1 MIDPI
6 SYARRINRRS
16 TATRTAAVRL
26 STPSLSYTCA
36 RWVEPGNAWA
46 ALDLWFDALADRVE
60 PVILPRWIQRL
71 GAVDVFTRENVKIM
85 AVSQRVDQ
93 PHDL

>member
-1 MIDPI
+1 MNGARVSSIGPTYQPDQVLLAGLGPGFGSIDPI

-26 STPSLSYTCA
+26 STP
-36 RWVEPGNAWA
+36 
-46 ALDLWFDALADRVE
+46 
-60 PVILPRWIQRL
+60 
-71 GAVDVFTRENVKIM
+71 RENVKIM